1 MFDVL
6 DDLETAIDK
15 LAADEGVVDV
25 ERISA
30 LVERLEFQRLRTVGA
45 YDRSCGWAA
54 EGFVSA
60 SSALRAKLRC
70 SHSHAFRSVR
80 LARKLASLGEVAAAF
95 NRGEVTA
102 EHVVE
107 IAHGYTPARAAMIEG
122 IESEL
127 VAFARISTP
136 GELRDVVRSMTDAFD
151 GDGGAGRDKKEHDLN
166 GVTLSSTTGG
176 RGILNGSLD
185 AEATDVVLTALD
197 AEMEVLRTAG
207 ETRKAPELRSVALA
221 SICRQYLASRG
232 ESSARGR
239 GQTHVSVVVDVAQ
252 FAASN
257 AELVA
262 LIRAETAHGGKLSRN
277 TIERISCDCKISR
290 VIMDGPGCVLDVG
303 RTTRNVSNAQWNAL
317 VARDR
322 HCQGVNCERGP
333 GFCEAH
339 HVWHWEHGGPTNLDN
354 LKLLCWYCHRKQ
366 HIADAQARPG

>member
-25 ERISA
+25 ERISQ

-54 EGFVSA
+54 EGFVST

-127 VAFARISTP
+127 VAFARIGTP

-207 ETRKAPELRSVALA
+207 ETRKAPELRSA
-221 SICRQYLASRG
+221 
-232 ESSARGR
+232 
-239 GQTHVSVVVDVAQ
+239 
-252 FAASN
+252 
-257 AELVA
+257 A
-262 LIRAETAHGGKLSRN
+262 LIRAETAHGGTLSRS
-277 TIERISCDCKISR
+277 TIERLSCDCKISR
-290 VIMDGPGCVLDVG
+290 VIMDGPSCVLDVG

-322 HCQGVNCERGP
+322 HCQGANCARGP

-366 HIADAQARPG
+366 HIADARARPG